1 MDFSCL
7 GCIKVLL
14 FKQNIVGKEF
24 FMAKYKVDITGINT
38 SDIKVLSNEE
48 MVSLF
53 VRYQNGDITAKEELV
68 SGNLKLVLSIL
79 RSFNRSDINLDDLF
93 QVGVIGLIKAIDNF
107 DLSYGLKLS
116 TYAVPLI
123 IGEIKRYI
131 RDNTAMRVSRSIK
144 DLAYQIIK
152 FKDEYMAEHGVE
164 ANSNIIAEA
173 LGIEEYQ
180 VAFALDALK
189 DPASIF
195 EPIYNDGGDTIYL
208 FDQIADI
215 KEKNSDKD
223 MLISLRRA
231 LLKIKEREKS
241 ILLERFIVGKTQMEI
256 AEALGISQA
265 QVSRLEKS
273 AIENVRKL
281 IK

>member
-1 MDFSCL
+1 MS
-7 GCIKVLL
+7 
-14 FKQNIVGKEF
+14 
-24 FMAKYKVDITGINT
+24 KYKVDITGINT
-38 SDIKVLSNEE
+38 SDIKVLTNEE
-48 MVSLF
+48 MIHLF
-53 VRYQNGDITAKEELV
+53 VRYREGDITAKEELIN
-68 SGNLKLVLSIL
+68 GNLKLVLSIL
-79 RSFNRSDINLDDLF
+79 RSFNRGDVNLDDLF

-164 ANSNIIAEA
+164 ANGSVIADA
-173 LGIEEYQ
+173 LGIEEYKI
-180 VAFALDALK
+180 AFALDALK

-208 FDQIADI
+208 FDQIADV
-215 KEKNSDKD
+215 KDKNSDKD
-223 MLISLRRA
+223 MLISLRKA

-241 ILLERFIVGKTQMEI
+241 ILLERFIIGKTQMEI
-256 AEALGISQA
+256 ASELGISQA

>member
-1 MDFSCL
+1 
-7 GCIKVLL
+7 
-14 FKQNIVGKEF
+14 
-24 FMAKYKVDITGINT
+24 MAKYKVDITGINT

-48 MVSLF
+48 MVQLF
-53 VRYQNGDITAKEELV
+53 VRYQNGDIEAKETLV

-79 RSFNRSDINLDDLF
+79 RSFNRGDVNLDDLF

-152 FKDEYMAEHGVE
+152 FKDDYISINGCEP
-164 ANSNIIAEA
+164 SSSLIASS

-189 DPASIF
+189 EPASIF

-208 FDQIADI
+208 FDQIADV
-215 KEKNSDKD
+215 KDKNSDKD
-223 MLISLRRA
+223 VLISLRRA

-256 AEALGISQA
+256 ASELGISQA
-265 QVSRLEKS
+265 QVSRIEKS